1 MSENILPSDSCIITS
16 TFSSKTVQ
24 LMEIEINKREEIL
37 LVCCKP
43 FLLLLLKALPDL
55 KQIKHNLPRKK
66 QWKVCGKIV
75 QK

>member
-1 MSENILPSDSCIITS
+1 
-16 TFSSKTVQ
+16 
-24 LMEIEINKREEIL
+24 MEIEINKREEIL

-55 KQIKHNLPRKK
+55 EQIKHNSPWKK
-66 QWKVCGKIV
+66 QWKVCGKTV